1 MCAARTHGLGAGGIV
16 RPGRGEPQPSG
27 VKSSGWAC
35 TDGVSLSAHRLT
47 VPEAITRIRTCGNS
61 YTVLEHLEPRLA
73 KTRPCRRVPIGL
85 LLLPAWAAT
94 IADVWMADRHNIT
107 GQPDDE
113 ILHELV
119 LVVLEQCTCDV
130 MVPQGSS
137 ASR

>member
-1 MCAARTHGLGAGGIV
+1 MTPPLKTDYTIGFYVENWVQRDQDRFGIIRPFHKRYKKLRLG
-16 RPGRGEPQPSG
+16 SNF
-27 VKSSGWAC
+27 SW
-35 TDGVSLSAHRLT
+35 
-47 VPEAITRIRTCGNS
+47 
-61 YTVLEHLEPRLA
+61 TVLRRRL
-73 KTRPCRRVPIGL
+73 RPCRREPIGL

-94 IADVWMADRHNIT
+94 VADVWMADRHNIT

-119 LVVLEQCTCDV
+119 LVVLQHCTCDV